1 MPPDSRRL
9 DKIRD
14 ETIAWLRDIA
24 DDEGLGSQVEIDPE
38 SKAVVGQ
45 IESKGRKIVF
55 ELHSSGN
62 RIELETIYKM
72 FLRILLTES
81 QKGAIICSSEVSEDV
96 GNLARLYGISMIP
109 MRTRSVME
117 TSLKK
122 TFADVFS

>member
-1 MPPDSRRL
+1 MPPDSLRL
-9 DKIRD
+9 NKIRD
-14 ETIAWLRDIA
+14 ETIGWLRDIA
-24 DDEGLGSQVEIDPE
+24 DSEGLGSQVEIDPE

-81 QKGAIICSSEVSEDV
+81 QKGAIICSSEVNEDV

>member
-1 MPPDSRRL
+1 MLLDSRRL

-14 ETIAWLRDIA
+14 ETIGWLREIA

-62 RIELETIYKM
+62 LIELETIYKM

-81 QKGAIICSSEVSEDV
+81 QKGAIICSSKVSEDV